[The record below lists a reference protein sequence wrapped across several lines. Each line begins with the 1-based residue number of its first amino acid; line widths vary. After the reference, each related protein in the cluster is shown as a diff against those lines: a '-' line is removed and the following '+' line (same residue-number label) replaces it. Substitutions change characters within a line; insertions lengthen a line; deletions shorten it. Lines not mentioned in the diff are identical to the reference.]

1 MECNVED
8 EELNDGVAEK
18 VEELLLLRLVPAE
31 AREAA
36 GNTGNVRASWS
47 SAGSGE
53 LEPGSYFEGDDV

>member
-31 AREAA
+31 AR
-36 GNTGNVRASWS
+36 
-47 SAGSGE
+47 
-53 LEPGSYFEGDDV
+53 